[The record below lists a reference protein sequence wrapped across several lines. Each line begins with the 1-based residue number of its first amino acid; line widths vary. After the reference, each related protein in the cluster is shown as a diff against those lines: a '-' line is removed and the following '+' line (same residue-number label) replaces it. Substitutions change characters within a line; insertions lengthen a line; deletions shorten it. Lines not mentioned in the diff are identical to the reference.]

1 MTYLNDTLTIGLVLV
16 LLFGSIAL
24 YLYTCIQQ
32 SEQKISL
39 LESILLDIKMSGEIK
54 SYTELPADDAATNTP
69 NNSPNASSHTDDT
82 YAPFDEE
89 KEIVVEE
96 ADDTVIDVDGDLE
109 EKLNEAAEYQAAVSD
124 AIEEV
129 ASSPKAYDADPKA
142 YDADP
147 KAYDA
152 DPKASADPKA
162 YDSMSLKELQAL
174 AKSRGI
180 VGLTKKGPLME
191 ALKTSDRS
199 QVKPGSIGAV
209 GTNSFLESSA
219 SVSDESS

>member
-54 SYTELPADDAATNTP
+54 SYTELPADDSASGSITP
-69 NNSPNASSHTDDT
+69 NNSTSSSHASTEDA
-82 YAPFDEE
+82 YVPFEEE
-89 KEIVVEE
+89 KPLEE
-96 ADDTVIDVDGDLE
+96 TDDTVIDVDGDLE
-109 EKLNEAAEYQAAVSD
+109 DKLNEAAEYQAAVSE

-129 ASSPKAYDADPKA
+129 VSSPKAYDADQ
-142 YDADP
+142 
-147 KAYDA
+147 
-152 DPKASADPKA
+152 KASDQKA

-174 AKSRGI
+174 AKTRGI
-180 VGLTKKGPLME
+180 MGLTKKGPLIE

-199 QVKPGSIGAV
+199 QVKPGSISAV

-219 SVSDESS
+219 SVSDESA

>member
-54 SYTELPADDAATNTP
+54 SYTELPADDSPSGSITP
-69 NNSPNASSHTDDT
+69 NNSPNASNASNASSHTEEA
-82 YAPFDEE
+82 YVPFDED
-89 KEIVVEE
+89 KETVEE
-96 ADDTVIDVDGDLE
+96 ETLIDVDGDLE

-129 ASSPKAYDADPKA
+129 SSSPKAYDADQK
-142 YDADP
+142 ADP
-147 KAYDA
+147 KAYE
-152 DPKASADPKA
+152 
-162 YDSMSLKELQAL
+162 SMSLKELQAL

-180 VGLTKKGPLME
+180 IGVTKKGPLIE

-199 QVKPGSIGAV
+199 QVKPGSINAV

>member
-1 MTYLNDTLTIGLVLV
+1 MTYLSDTLTIGLVLV

-39 LESILLDIKMSGEIK
+39 LEAILLDIKMSGEIK
-54 SYTELPADDAATNTP
+54 SYTELPADESQNESITP
-69 NNSPNASSHTDDT
+69 NNSPINSNAPTDDT
-82 YAPFDEE
+82 YVLFDED
-89 KEIVVEE
+89 KPLM
-96 ADDTVIDVDGDLE
+96 DDTVIDVDGELE

-129 ASSPKAYDADPKA
+129 SSSPKAYDADQK
-142 YDADP
+142 ADP
-147 KAYDA
+147 KAYDT
-152 DPKASADPKA
+152 
-162 YDSMSLKELQAL
+162 MSLKELQAL

-180 VGLTKKGPLME
+180 MGLTKKGPLME

-199 QVKPGSIGAV
+199 QVKPGSIAAV

>member
-54 SYTELPADDAATNTP
+54 SYTELPADDSPSGSITP
-69 NNSPNASSHTDDT
+69 NNSPNASNASNASSHTEEA
-82 YAPFDEE
+82 YVPFDED
-89 KEIVVEE
+89 KETVEE
-96 ADDTVIDVDGDLE
+96 ETLIDVDGDLE

-129 ASSPKAYDADPKA
+129 SSSPKAYDADQKA
-142 YDADP
+142 DQ
-147 KAYDA
+147 
-152 DPKASADPKA
+152 KA

-180 VGLTKKGPLME
+180 IGVTKKGPLIE

-199 QVKPGSIGAV
+199 QVKPGSINAV

>member
-54 SYTELPADDAATNTP
+54 SYTELPADESQNGSITP
-69 NNSPNASSHTDDT
+69 NNSPSGSNAQSHTEES
-82 YAPFDEE
+82 YIPFDED
-89 KEIVVEE
+89 KDALVVEE
-96 ADDTVIDVDGDLE
+96 TDDTVIDVDGDLE
-109 EKLNEAAEYQAAVSD
+109 DKLNEAAEYQAAGSD

-129 ASSPKAYDADPKA
+129 ASSPKAYDADQKA
-142 YDADP
+142 YE
-147 KAYDA
+147 
-152 DPKASADPKA
+152 
-162 YDSMSLKELQAL
+162 SMSLKELQAL

-180 VGLTKKGPLME
+180 MGLTKKGPLIE

-199 QVKPGSIGAV
+199 QVKPGSIAAV

-219 SVSDESS
+219 SVSDESA

>member
-54 SYTELPADDAATNTP
+54 SYTELPADDSASGSITP
-69 NNSPNASSHTDDT
+69 NNSPNASNASSHTEDA
-82 YAPFDEE
+82 YVPFEE
-89 KEIVVEE
+89 DKETVEE
-96 ADDTVIDVDGDLE
+96 EMAIDVDGDLE
-109 EKLNEAAEYQAAVSD
+109 EKLNEAAEYQAAVSE

-129 ASSPKAYDADPKA
+129 ASSPKAYDADQ
-142 YDADP
+142 
-147 KAYDA
+147 
-152 DPKASADPKA
+152 KASDQKA
-162 YDSMSLKELQAL
+162 YDSMSLTELQAL

-180 VGLTKKGPLME
+180 VGLTKKGPLIE

-199 QVKPGSIGAV
+199 QVKPGSISAV

-219 SVSDESS
+219 SVSDESA

>member
-54 SYTELPADDAATNTP
+54 SYTELPADHAPSGSTTP
-69 NNSPNASSHTDDT
+69 NNSPSSSISSKEDA
-82 YAPFDEE
+82 YVPFEEE
-89 KEIVVEE
+89 KLLEE
-96 ADDTVIDVDGDLE
+96 VDDTVIDVDVDLE
-109 EKLNEAAEYQAAVSD
+109 DKLNEAAEYQAVVSE

-129 ASSPKAYDADPKA
+129 ALSPKSYDADQ
-142 YDADP
+142 
-147 KAYDA
+147 
-152 DPKASADPKA
+152 KASDQKA
-162 YDSMSLKELQAL
+162 YDSMSLKELQAI

-180 VGLTKKGPLME
+180 TGLTKKGPLIE

-199 QVKPGSIGAV
+199 QVKPGSISAV

-219 SVSDESS
+219 SVSDESA

>member
-54 SYTELPADDAATNTP
+54 SYTELPADDAASGSVTP
-69 NNSPNASSHTDDT
+69 NNSPNASNASNASSHTDDT
-82 YAPFDEE
+82 YVPFDEE
-89 KEIVVEE
+89 KETVVEE

-109 EKLNEAAEYQAAVSD
+109 DKLNEVAEYQAAVSD

-129 ASSPKAYDADPKA
+129 ASSPKAYDADS
-142 YDADP
+142 
-147 KAYDA
+147 
-152 DPKASADPKA
+152 KASTDQKV
-162 YDSMSLKELQAL
+162 YESMSLKELQAL

-180 VGLTKKGPLME
+180 VGLTKKSPLIE

>member
-54 SYTELPADDAATNTP
+54 SYTELPADDTPSGSVTP
-69 NNSPNASSHTDDT
+69 NNSPNASNASNTGSHTDDT

-89 KEIVVEE
+89 KETVVEE
-96 ADDTVIDVDGDLE
+96 ENDTVIDVDGELE
-109 EKLNEAAEYQAAVSD
+109 DKLNEAAEYQAAVSD

-129 ASSPKAYDADPKA
+129 ASSPKSEVVYE
-142 YDADP
+142 
-147 KAYDA
+147 
-152 DPKASADPKA
+152 
-162 YDSMSLKELQAL
+162 SMSLKELQAL

-199 QVKPGSIGAV
+199 QVKPGSLTAV

>member
-54 SYTELPADDAATNTP
+54 SYTELPADHAPSGSTTP
-69 NNSPNASSHTDDT
+69 NNSPSSSISSKEDA
-82 YAPFDEE
+82 YVPFEEE
-89 KEIVVEE
+89 KLLEE
-96 ADDTVIDVDGDLE
+96 VDDTVIDVDVDLE
-109 EKLNEAAEYQAAVSD
+109 DKLNEAAEYQAVVSE

-129 ASSPKAYDADPKA
+129 ALSPKAYDADQKA
-142 YDADP
+142 YDADQ
-147 KAYDA
+147 
-152 DPKASADPKA
+152 KASDQKA

-180 VGLTKKGPLME
+180 TGLTKKGPLIE

-199 QVKPGSIGAV
+199 QVKPGSISAV

-219 SVSDESS
+219 SVSDESA

>member
-54 SYTELPADDAATNTP
+54 SYTELPADDAASGSVTP
-69 NNSPNASSHTDDT
+69 NNSPNASNASSHTDDT

-89 KEIVVEE
+89 KETVVEE
-96 ADDTVIDVDGDLE
+96 VDDTVIDVDGELE

-129 ASSPKAYDADPKA
+129 ASSPKASSDQKA
-142 YDADP
+142 YE
-147 KAYDA
+147 
-152 DPKASADPKA
+152 
-162 YDSMSLKELQAL
+162 SMSLKELQSL

-180 VGLTKKGPLME
+180 IGLTKKGPLME

-219 SVSDESS
+219 SVSDESA